1 MPLLHFLLLLFKH
14 LSIILE
20 DVGENRGGYSDI
32 EEKKKTSLFCLCIV
46 GLGTIM
52 EFFR

>member
-20 DVGENRGGYSDI
+20 DVGENRGGYGDI
-32 EEKKKTSLFCLCIV
+32 EEKKKLLFSVYVL
-46 GLGTIM
+46 LA
-52 EFFR
+52 